1 MRKAGHF
8 LMCLRATHISTSGDL
23 FASFSLLTYFYS
35 LPLSSAWL
43 MVMILINAASFLPL
57 RSIFSPNIMAFGFC
71 VIFRPPTVVQLL
83 SGVQFF
89 ATTWTAAC
97 QAPLSSTISQS
108 LLKFMSIE

>member
-71 VIFRPPTVVQLL
+71 VCLFLSMTIYIFNDHFFPP
-83 SGVQFF
+83 
-89 ATTWTAAC
+89 
-97 QAPLSSTISQS
+97 
-108 LLKFMSIE
+108 